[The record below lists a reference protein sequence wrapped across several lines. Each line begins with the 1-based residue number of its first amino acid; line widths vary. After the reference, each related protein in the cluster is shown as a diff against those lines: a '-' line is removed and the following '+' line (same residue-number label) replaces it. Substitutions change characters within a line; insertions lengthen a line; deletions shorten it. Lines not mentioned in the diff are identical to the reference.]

1 MTVRRMISR
10 VLAALVAAGLIFAP
24 FVSSAMA
31 RSDQM
36 AVDHMTMAHSHHM
49 PEAGAQR
56 AADMPCCPDQEKS
69 DGCKDCPL
77 MAICMLSVLQ
87 SGPSAVAIILRSVVP
102 ERLQPRD
109 DVAVDGLIGPPPDRP
124 PRVLA

>member
-24 FVSSAMA
+24 FVSPAMA
-31 RSDQM
+31 RSDHM
-36 AVDHMTMAHSHHM
+36 AVAHGQHMS
-49 PEAGAQR
+49 EAGAIT
-56 AADMPCCPDQEKS
+56 AADMPCCPDQQKS

-87 SGPSAVAIILRSVVP
+87 SGPSTVAIILRSIVP

-124 PRVLA
+124 PRTPA